1 MGIERKVGRVLGI
14 IERGNGNEDQRSGFR
29 EGKEEGFRW
38 TWFSLDLV
46 LVGSGQ
52 VRLGEVR
59 MRF

>member
-14 IERGNGNEDQRSGFR
+14 IEQGNGNEEQRSVFR

-46 LVGSGQ
+46 LVESGQ
-52 VRLGEVR
+52 VR
-59 MRF
+59 